1 MNSTAL
7 LIALLV
13 VGLLWVSALVLGIVV
28 FNSNLKK
35 YDSGKG
41 MPFEGG
47 YFKAL
52 IIGMIVFLTVI
63 TVAVI
68 LFFALFNPK

>member
-1 MNSTAL
+1 MNSAAL

-13 VGLLWVSALVLGIVV
+13 IGLLWVSALILGIVV

-35 YDSGKG
+35 YESGKG
-41 MPFEGG
+41 SPFEGG
-47 YFKAL
+47 YFKIL
-52 IIGMIVFLTVI
+52 IIGLIVFLTVI

-68 LFFALFNPK
+68 LFNPK

>member
-1 MNSTAL
+1 MNSAAL

-13 VGLLWVSALVLGIVV
+13 IGFLWVSALIFGIVV

-35 YDSGKG
+35 YESGKG
-41 MPFEGG
+41 APFEGG
-47 YFKAL
+47 YFKIL
-52 IIGMIVFLTVI
+52 IIGLIIFLTVI

-68 LFFALFNPK
+68 LFFILFIPK